1 MERDCNKLTS
11 LESKETC
18 LKGVKEEISSLIN
31 HPIMESKGTKEEVEN
46 RKNQKKCYYKPCN

>member
-46 RKNQKKCYYKPCN
+46 RKKTEKMLL